1 MYRDGDEQGKQ
12 NRGEKER
19 ERSMMVL
26 FIIAARTPSLK
37 TPLMQVAI
45 GRYLGTTIHGQKSS
59 PGPRAIK
66 SQTSDGVLELRITED
81 YAEDACLEAL

>member
-1 MYRDGDEQGKQ
+1 
-12 NRGEKER
+12 
-19 ERSMMVL
+19 MVL

-45 GRYLGTTIHGQKSS
+45 GRYLGTTIHEQKSS
-59 PGPRAIK
+59 PGPRAIQ
-66 SQTSDGVLELRITED
+66 SQTSDGVLELRMTED